1 MQVIKA
7 DVVIVGAGGA
17 GLRAAIAVAEQD
29 PSLKIALL
37 SKVYP
42 MRSHT
47 VAAEGGSAGVIQD
60 HDSFENHFVD
70 TVGGG
75 DWLCDQDV
83 VDYFVQNSTE
93 EMIRLEHWGCPWNR
107 KPDGNVNV
115 RAFGGMKIER
125 TWFAAD
131 KSGFHMLHTLFQT
144 STKYPSIE
152 RFDEYFATDL
162 IIEDGR
168 AQGVTAIEVKTGE
181 PKVILGKS
189 IVFATGG
196 SGRIFR
202 FNTNGA
208 IVTGDGHGMAMRAGA
223 PLRDMEFVQYHP
235 TGLPGSGVLMTEG
248 CRGEGGILL
257 NKDGYRYLQDYGLG
271 PETPVGQPKNK
282 YMELGPRDKLSQ
294 AFWQEQRKGRTIK
307 TALGD
312 AVHLDLRHL
321 GEKKLMERLPLI
333 CSLAKNYLGVDPV
346 HQPVPVRPAVHYTM
360 GGIRTDINCASDI
373 PGLYAAG
380 ECASVGMHGA
390 NRLGSNSLAETVVF
404 GAVAGAQAAD
414 FAKQAT
420 MSDEKKLLDQ
430 ARGHLDRIESMRNAN
445 GTEKLSH
452 IRKEMAL
459 TMEKCFG
466 IYRIGEEMQEGVDKI
481 AELRDRFNNVKVEDK
496 SKVFNTELLQ
506 AFELQS
512 ALSVAHCMA
521 VGGVNRKE
529 SRGAHQRI
537 DGFEARDD
545 EKFLKHTLT
554 YFNGDA
560 EPRLDYE
567 DVNIT
572 RFQPEERVYGA
583 AAEKAAAEKAAAAK
597 AAGLDK

>member
-7 DVVIVGAGGA
+7 DVAIVGAGGT
-17 GLRAAIAVAEQD
+17 GLRAAIAVAEKD
-29 PSLKIALL
+29 PNLKIALL

-60 HDSFENHFVD
+60 HDSFENHFKD
-70 TVGGG
+70 TVSGG
-75 DWLCDQDV
+75 DWLCDQDA
-83 VDYFVQNSTE
+83 VDYFVQHSTE
-93 EMIRLEHWGCPWNR
+93 EMIRLEHWGCPWSR
-107 KPDGNVNV
+107 KPDGDVNV
-115 RAFGGMKIER
+115 RPFGGMKIER

-131 KSGFHMLHTLFQT
+131 KSGFHMLHTLYQT
-144 STKYPSIE
+144 SVKYPSIE

-162 IIEDGR
+162 IVEDGR
-168 AQGVTAIEVKTGE
+168 AQGVVAIEVKTGE
-181 PKVILGKS
+181 PKVFLAKTVIL
-189 IVFATGG
+189 ATGG
-196 SGRIFR
+196 SGRVFR

-235 TGLPGSGVLMTEG
+235 TGLPGSGILMTEG

-257 NKDGYRYLQDYGLG
+257 NKHGYRYLQDYGLG
-271 PETPVGQPKNK
+271 PETPIGEPKNK

-294 AFWQEQRKGRTIK
+294 AFWNEQRKGNTIE
-307 TALGD
+307 TPLGD
-312 AVHLDLRHL
+312 AVYLDLRHL

-333 CSLAKNYLGVDPV
+333 CSLAKNYVGVDPV

-404 GAVAGAQAAD
+404 GALVGDKAAEYAQHAV
-414 FAKQAT
+414 

-430 ARGHLDRIESMRNAN
+430 AQMHLASIEKLRNAK
-445 GTEKLSH
+445 GTEKASH
-452 IRKEMAL
+452 IRHEMVK
-459 TMEKCFG
+459 TMERCFG

-481 AELRDRFNNVKVEDK
+481 AELRERFRNVQVEDQ
-496 SKVFNTELLQ
+496 SKAFNTELLQ

-512 ALSVAHCMA
+512 SLAVAETMA
-521 VGGVNRKE
+521 VGALERKE

-537 DGFEARDD
+537 DGYEKRDD
-545 EKFLKHTLT
+545 ENFLKHSLA
-554 YFNGDA
+554 YYNGDA
-560 EPRLDYE
+560 APRMEYQ

-572 RFQPEERVYGA
+572 RYQPEERVYGA
-583 AAEKAAAEKAAAAK
+583 AAEKNAAATDNK
-597 AAGLDK
+597 